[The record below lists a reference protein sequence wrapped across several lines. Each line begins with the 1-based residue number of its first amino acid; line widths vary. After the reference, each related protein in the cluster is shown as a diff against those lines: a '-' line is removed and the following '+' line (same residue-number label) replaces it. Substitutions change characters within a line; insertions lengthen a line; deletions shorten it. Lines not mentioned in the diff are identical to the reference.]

1 MKRYISV
8 AAWIALSMLTN
19 APAFAATDAPADPAP
34 VDAQQGQGGQTATG
48 IAQTP
53 SAAVTWQ
60 AKELARYAN
69 QKRAAERRQL
79 ELSKG
84 DAPPTAPA
92 TTTVTAR
99 KRSSTKRIGRTNR

>member
-19 APAFAATDAPADPAP
+19 TPSFAATDAPADP
-34 VDAQQGQGGQTATG
+34 GGQTATG
-48 IAQTP
+48 VAQTP
-53 SAAVTWQ
+53 SAAITWQ

-84 DAPPTAPA
+84 DTPPTAPV

-99 KRSSTKRIGRTNR
+99 KRSSAKRIGRAKK